1 MKNAARTLLTGAL
14 LLAGLSTALA
24 EQLSMRFDVNV
35 SGLRVMKVEFSG
47 NLTPQDYAA
56 EAHIRPKG
64 LARLFMKKKFD
75 MKVTGRF
82 NGTQPQ
88 PLTFEYRSKK
98 KKKKKQAHVRW
109 RNGKVAGWKRVP
121 APGEAERKAIDAA
134 IARGVIDPLSALFAL
149 GRREGKE
156 LCSGRFHVFD
166 GLDVYDL
173 KLIREGDARVNNDT
187 YAGPAVKCRMI
198 YIPIAGMSEKKKRRQ
213 LKDPPVFTLWLA
225 RVKSAELG
233 PIWVPVQ
240 VEGKTKGKPFSAT
253 LVQGRIGGAGLKPAN

>member
-1 MKNAARTLLTGAL
+1 MKNKARILLTGAL
-14 LLAGLSTALA
+14 LLTGLSSASA
-24 EQLSMRFDVNV
+24 ETLSMRFDVNV

-47 NLTPQDYAA
+47 NLTPKDYAA

-64 LARLFMKKKFD
+64 FARIFMKKKFD

-82 NGTQPQ
+82 NGKQPQ

-98 KKKKKQAHVRW
+98 KKKKKQAQVRW
-109 RNGKVAGWKRVP
+109 QNGKVANWQRSP
-121 APGEAERKAIDAA
+121 APGESERKAIDAA
-134 IARGVIDPLSALFAL
+134 IAQGVIDPLSALFAL
-149 GRREGKE
+149 GRRNGKD
-156 LCSGRFHVFD
+156 LCAGRFHVFD

-173 KLIREGDARVNNDT
+173 KLIREGDARVDNDT
-187 YAGPAVKCRMI
+187 YSGPAVKCRMI
-198 YIPIAGMSEKKKRRQ
+198 YVPIAGMSDDKKRRQ

-233 PIWVPVQ
+233 PVWVPVQ

-253 LVQGRIGGAGLKPAN
+253 LRQGLIGGAPLRPAR